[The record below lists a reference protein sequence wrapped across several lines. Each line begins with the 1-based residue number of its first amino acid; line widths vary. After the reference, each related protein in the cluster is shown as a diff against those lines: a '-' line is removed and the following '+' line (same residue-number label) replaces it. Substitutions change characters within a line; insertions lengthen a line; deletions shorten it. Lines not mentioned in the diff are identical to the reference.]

1 MLEIRLFRKFKWHQ
15 KYEFTVGTWIC
26 YPGQTQWSTVSA
38 ECEKFDSRCVETTL
52 WQRRRQKW
60 VSRKLHRLIRNGKN
74 ETSNWIPWD
83 RMKQEGRASLHALQ
97 CKHRL
102 CTLLS
107 AATTTMLACRDL
119 VGTTV
124 PSVTLRYQS
133 LQYTWDTFKFW
144 REIGLCT
151 VAMIWVRVARLGN
164 VGLLYQRVNMIVLGL
179 ELSNTSQ
186 HLWPSVMGRLLCK
199 CNWLQIEVTLLKMY

>member
-1 MLEIRLFRKFKWHQ
+1 M
-15 KYEFTVGTWIC
+15 GTWTW
-26 YPGQTQWSTVSA
+26 YPSQTQWWTVSA

-60 VSRKLHRLIRNGKN
+60 VSRKLQRLIRNGKERKKIKIK
-74 ETSNWIPWD
+74 ETSIWIPWD

-107 AATTTMLACRDL
+107 AATTTMLACWDL

-124 PSVTLRYQS
+124 PSVTLCYES
-133 LQYTWDTFKFW
+133 LQYTSDTFKFSR
-144 REIGLCT
+144 REIGLC
-151 VAMIWVRVARLGN
+151 VVSMICVRVARWE
-164 VGLLYQRVNMIVLGL
+164 M
-179 ELSNTSQ
+179 
-186 HLWPSVMGRLLCK
+186 
-199 CNWLQIEVTLLKMY
+199 